1 MTSETS
7 ENTIFVRVLQHP
19 LLSKT
24 NLSFVGVKKKHGRS
38 SCVRNARIEIENFT
52 QKILYFSFSS
62 MTSQIQI

>member
-24 NLSFVGVKKKHGRS
+24 NLSFVGVKKKTWPLI
-38 SCVRNARIEIENFT
+38 VREKRKNRN
-52 QKILYFSFSS
+52 
-62 MTSQIQI
+62 